1 LWQAYSLGLIQMLIG
16 AVVRRHGGHCENVL
30 LPDTGQEKPAGMH
43 SHLFKRDGHTL
54 VPRPAWTAVGH
65 EHVNPLV
72 ASSRQTIDI
81 SNLIPLLVDDIHAS
95 GLPDLEFCLRRGLS
109 LGRLRIIDT
118 GLVLT
123 SLTMNLHLLKG
134 IMRLRRRPPPENV
147 DESIALRPLLI

>member
-1 LWQAYSLGLIQMLIG
+1 MLICA
-16 AVVRRHGGHCENVL
+16 AVGRHGRHCENVL
-30 LPDTGQEKPAGMH
+30 LSNIRQQKPAGMH
-43 SHLFKRDGHTL
+43 GYIFERDGHTL
-54 VPRPAWTAVGH
+54 VPRPARTPVGH

-81 SNLIPLLVDDIHAS
+81 SNLLPLLVDDIPAG
-95 GLPDLEFCLRRGLS
+95 GLPDLEFCPRRGLG
-109 LGRLRIIDT
+109 LGRLRSIGT

-134 IMRLRRRPPPENV
+134 IMRLRGRPPPENV